1 LKTAF
6 KILLIAERIQ
16 GKDKP
21 MMRRFAIWYLGLII
35 SSGIAWAQPAVWEI
49 DPAHSSAQ
57 FSVRHMMVSNV
68 RGEFGKVAGRLTV
81 EGRNFLKAQV
91 EATID
96 AASIDTRNE
105 ARDKHLRSA
114 DFFEVDKYPTITF
127 KSKRI
132 ESSGGRLRM
141 IGDLT
146 MRGVTK
152 EVSLDVD
159 GPTPEVKDPSGTL
172 RMGASA
178 TATVNR
184 KDFNILWNKVLDGGG
199 VVVGDQVAITIDVEL
214 IKR

>member
-1 LKTAF
+1 MTQRF
-6 KILLIAERIQ
+6 SILC
-16 GKDKP
+16 
-21 MMRRFAIWYLGLII
+21 FALCM
-35 SSGIAWAQPAVWEI
+35 SSGIVWAQQDVWEI

-68 RGEFGKVAGRLTV
+68 RGEFRKMAGRLTV

-105 ARDKHLRSA
+105 ARDKDLRSA
-114 DFFEVDKYPTITF
+114 NFFEVDKYPTIVF

-132 ESSGGRLRM
+132 ESGNGRLRL

-159 GPTPEVKDPSGTL
+159 GPTPEVKDQRGTL

-178 TATVNR
+178 TTTVNR
-184 KDFNILWNKVLDGGG
+184 KDFNILWNSTLDGGG
-199 VVVGDQVAITIDVEL
+199 VVVGDQVSITIDVEL
-214 IKR
+214 VKR